1 MPELILKSPPL
12 QVSDRNPEWK
22 EGSGQPKILRKT
34 YWEVGDRID
43 LPEDRAKQ
51 LVETGV
57 CDYAN
62 PPEPEAQIPLPE
74 PPNPGKEI
82 EASVK
87 LSEMAAEMI
96 KAENQAA
103 EKVRINQLPVNDESA
118 ALLDA
123 LPVKGL
129 GKATAEAL
137 LVNRPEGGYESLEHL
152 IGLNTLGQIKPSDLA
167 EHITFN

>member
-1 MPELILKSPPL
+1 MPELILKIPPL
-12 QVSDRNPEWK
+12 QVSDRNPGWE
-22 EGSGQPKILRKT
+22 EGSGQPKILRTT
-34 YWEVGDRID
+34 YWEVGDRLE
-43 LPEDRAKQ
+43 LPEERAKQ

-62 PPEPEAQIPLPE
+62 PPKLPPPVEAVEPEPVTEPE
-74 PPNPGKEI
+74 PEKQPQVEEPQ
-82 EASVK
+82 ST
-87 LSEMAAEMI
+87 
-96 KAENQAA
+96 
-103 EKVRINQLPVNDESA
+103 EKVRINQLPVNDESV

-137 LVNRPEGGYESLEHL
+137 LVQRPEGGYESLEHL

-167 EHITFN
+167 EHITFE